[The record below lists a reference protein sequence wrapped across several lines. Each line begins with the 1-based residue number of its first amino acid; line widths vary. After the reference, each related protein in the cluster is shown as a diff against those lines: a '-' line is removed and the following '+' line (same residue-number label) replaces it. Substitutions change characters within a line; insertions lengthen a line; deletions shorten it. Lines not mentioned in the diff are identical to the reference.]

1 MASRKRAKS
10 RERVRRSAAQWLAR
24 LKGGEGK
31 AALHLPPDFV
41 LWVFAGL
48 LAHLDRRGDAHVADL
63 AEGALVHGGG
73 LSVHDGTRW
82 QSAGPAHDAA
92 LRAIAQA
99 FADLDLTR
107 GRRQDRG
114 AWEMLDK
121 VEAAYTGF
129 CVGLRPD
136 GTESDRD
143 YLDEEMRRL
152 GQENLSD
159 STIRKKFRANL
170 RRRLRNG
177 SRPGLSLHQRSLGVP
192 DLKAIVVEPNR
203 SPVLGADSHG
213 HPLIRFDGRAASV
226 ALVPD
231 AGTEPELDRA
241 VARQAAV
248 VDPLSDELA
257 DDVVVHALSTA
268 RVVDARPPGRTRTSE
283 PEGLA
288 ASVSGFGRLNR
299 PTIAFFA
306 GLDHEGEPR
315 DVLQC
320 LPEADRVVGQVDSG
334 ECHVSAHAYSIAR
347 SARTRSRTFGAGVGE
362 NARGRKPF

>member
-1 MASRKRAKS
+1 MASRKLASRKRSKS
-10 RERVRRSAAQWLAR
+10 RERAHRSAAQWLAR
-24 LKGGEGK
+24 LKSGEGK
-31 AALHLPPDFV
+31 TALHLPPDFV
-41 LWVFAGL
+41 LWVLAGL

-152 GQENLSD
+152 GQDNLSD
-159 STIRKKFRANL
+159 STIRKKFRVNL
-170 RRRLRNG
+170 RRRL
-177 SRPGLSLHQRSLGVP
+177 L
-192 DLKAIVVEPNR
+192 
-203 SPVLGADSHG
+203 
-213 HPLIRFDGRAASV
+213 RAA
-226 ALVPD
+226 
-231 AGTEPELDRA
+231 LDD
-241 VARQAAV
+241 VARRQ
-248 VDPLSDELA
+248 LSARATKRQIRARGDEIQRHLE
-257 DDVVVHALSTA
+257 
-268 RVVDARPPGRTRTSE
+268 R
-283 PEGLA
+283 
-288 ASVSGFGRLNR
+288 
-299 PTIAFFA
+299 A
-306 GLDHEGEPR
+306 GLLR
-315 DVLQC
+315 L
-320 LPEADRVVGQVDSG
+320 VGGSVPF
-334 ECHVSAHAYSIAR
+334 V
-347 SARTRSRTFGAGVGE
+347 GA
-362 NARGRKPF
+362 